1 MYLCLYHPENGRDTD
16 NVIKWTVWILITFHW
31 LIETMLDHV
40 TVVFSYATAVVLN
53 LKTQYA
59 NINSGFTG

>member
-16 NVIKWTVWILITFHW
+16 NVIKWTLLLITFHW

-40 TVVFSYATAVVLN
+40 TVVFSYATL
-53 LKTQYA
+53 
-59 NINSGFTG
+59 F

>member
-1 MYLCLYHPENGRDTD
+1 
-16 NVIKWTVWILITFHW
+16 
-31 LIETMLDHV
+31 MLDHV

-53 LKTQYA
+53 LKTQSV